1 MTLLRHFDLVALV
14 AALPVFVL
22 AGLPLAAYG
31 AAAAAWLAQSALQV
45 VLERRA
51 AASDDPRFSAGL
63 TVASMMVRVW
73 LSALAILAVGLTTT
87 DEAGLA
93 AAILVVV
100 LFTIHLSMLLALR
113 GAGGGRRE
121 AP

>member
-1 MTLLRHFDLVALV
+1 MTLLRHFDLVALA
-14 AALPVFVL
+14 AALPLFVL
-22 AGLPLAAYG
+22 AGLPLVAYG
-31 AAAAAWLAQSALQV
+31 AAAAAWLAQSALRA

-51 AASDDPRFSAGL
+51 VASDDPRFSAGL

-73 LSALAILAVGLTTT
+73 LSALAILAVGLTTS

-93 AAILVVV
+93 AAVLIAV

-113 GAGGGRRE
+113 GARRGPE
-121 AP
+121 PR